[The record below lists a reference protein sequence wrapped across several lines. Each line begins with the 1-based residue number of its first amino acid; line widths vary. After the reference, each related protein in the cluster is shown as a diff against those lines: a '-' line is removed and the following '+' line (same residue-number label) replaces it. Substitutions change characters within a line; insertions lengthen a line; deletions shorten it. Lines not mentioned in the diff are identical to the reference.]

1 MYSGVFSSLFIIN
14 NYFSQ
19 FNGTNGTFLNVHR
32 ISRYPRLVYAPYT
45 TVRPPP
51 ISNDLWSM
59 MYASQFLDAIETR
72 MNQSQRCRWDVQ
84 NSHQST
90 VCISSFDSNFFDPGF
105 DFRFYN
111 YSFIFVTGSFANLKS
126 SFRGPFS
133 FRGPLDHTTL
143 GIRARA
149 HLLSQSSQF
158 SQPWIFDPRYPDL
171 SWPKHLLMRNA
182 AFSEQFGV

>member
-1 MYSGVFSSLFIIN
+1 MYSGVFSSLFIN

-111 YSFIFVTGSFANLKS
+111 FVNNWIVDF
-126 SFRGPFS
+126 
-133 FRGPLDHTTL
+133 PLRCSL
-143 GIRARA
+143 
-149 HLLSQSSQF
+149 QSSLR
-158 SQPWIFDPRYPDL
+158 SHPPVVREPRTRVVDQ
-171 SWPKHLLMRNA
+171 SHAHECEKNA
-182 AFSEQFGV
+182 TWDVTCVPVFVSRR